1 MKNKTQLFHLYTFR
15 FFLSVGLFLFF
26 SLHPLCEEKVYA
38 SSWKVTQ
45 YGSDSDFQQSMF
57 YTIKGSNG
65 KLIVI
70 DGGWDYDAKRV
81 RDTIKKLGGKVN
93 LWIITHPHPDH
104 VGAFNQI
111 FANPDGIQIDQV
123 IAPKINA
130 SRYRHYQYPWD
141 EYQVFQKFSR
151 LVRKNPKIRW
161 AKADDTFS
169 FAGLDFEFFNG
180 YSRNLK
186 DTTKDI
192 CNGSSLVF
200 KISGKKTSMLFT
212 GDIVSSIGK
221 RLIKTYH
228 KRLKATYLQAPHHG
242 NNDKRESFFKYIH
255 AKVTF
260 IDAPS
265 FLRKRDTVKRNIKVL
280 KDLDEK
286 VYTYNSR
293 KRSVTIR

>member
-26 SLHPLCEEKVYA
+26 SLHPFCEEKVYA

-111 FANPDGIQIDQV
+111 FANPDGMW
-123 IAPKINA
+123 IAKGDADVQTVQLNVTGNTITNSTNKGA
-130 SRYRHYQYPWD
+130 SGSNSNVRVAAVTGDNSPIVLLSIVLAASLAALIALFVSGIR
-141 EYQVFQKFSR
+141 
-151 LVRKNPKIRW
+151 RKN
-161 AKADDTFS
+161 
-169 FAGLDFEFFNG
+169 N
-180 YSRNLK
+180 
-186 DTTKDI
+186 
-192 CNGSSLVF
+192 
-200 KISGKKTSMLFT
+200 
-212 GDIVSSIGK
+212 
-221 RLIKTYH
+221 
-228 KRLKATYLQAPHHG
+228 
-242 NNDKRESFFKYIH
+242 
-255 AKVTF
+255 
-260 IDAPS
+260 
-265 FLRKRDTVKRNIKVL
+265 RK
-280 KDLDEK
+280 
-286 VYTYNSR
+286 
-293 KRSVTIR
+293 

>member
-1 MKNKTQLFHLYTFR
+1 MPPAMR
-15 FFLSVGLFLFF
+15 
-26 SLHPLCEEKVYA
+26 
-38 SSWKVTQ
+38 
-45 YGSDSDFQQSMF
+45 
-57 YTIKGSNG
+57 
-65 KLIVI
+65 VI
-70 DGGWDYDAKRV
+70 
-81 RDTIKKLGGKVN
+81 
-93 LWIITHPHPDH
+93 
-104 VGAFNQI
+104 
-111 FANPDGIQIDQV
+111 
-123 IAPKINA
+123 
-130 SRYRHYQYPWD
+130 
-141 EYQVFQKFSR
+141 QKFSR

-280 KDLDEK
+280 KDLGEK

>member
-26 SLHPLCEEKVYA
+26 SLHPFCEEKVYA

-169 FAGLDFEFFNG
+169 FAGLYFEFFNG
-180 YSRNLK
+180 YSRNL
-186 DTTKDI
+186 
-192 CNGSSLVF
+192 
-200 KISGKKTSMLFT
+200 
-212 GDIVSSIGK
+212 
-221 RLIKTYH
+221 R
-228 KRLKATYLQAPHHG
+228 
-242 NNDKRESFFKYIH
+242 
-255 AKVTF
+255 
-260 IDAPS
+260 
-265 FLRKRDTVKRNIKVL
+265 
-280 KDLDEK
+280 
-286 VYTYNSR
+286 
-293 KRSVTIR
+293 